1 MPADSANRPVPPIF
15 LGRQPILDRHQQLY
29 AYKLL
34 FRDGRAATG
43 NRAAIDDPTQATA
56 TVIANAF
63 AELATHDAL
72 GRRRCFIS
80 IDHELLFSELVE
92 ALPAPLVTLEI
103 HLPPAPDAGAS
114 GPEDNA
120 AAGAGTEIEAAEAEQ
135 LAARCRQL
143 RARGLT
149 LALDGSRLAPA
160 YRQLLG
166 EVDVVKLTVGKDV
179 DAGDDDPA
187 LRARV
192 AELRP
197 LARTLLAEK
206 VETRAQFDLCQQLGF
221 DLFQGYYFAQP
232 TLIVGQKLNP
242 SQLSLLRLLAL
253 VVEDAETSQIER
265 AFKLEPGLTVNLL
278 RLTNSVSSGLAMKI
292 TSLRH
297 AITVLGRRQ
306 LQRWLQLLAYT
317 SPRQAATGSNPLLQ
331 LAATR
336 GRLME
341 LLVERLYGR
350 NRELC
355 DQAFLVGI
363 ISLMPALLG
372 TTMHEL
378 LERLPVAPRVSQAL
392 LAYGGA
398 HGQLLHL
405 VEATESADP
414 QALEAALRQHPT
426 LGSDFL
432 DASLAQALAWAN
444 GLDDEHGGTP

>member
-1 MPADSANRPVPPIF
+1 MPPIF
-15 LGRQPILDRHQQLY
+15 VGRQPILDRHQQLY

-34 FRDGRAATG
+34 FRDGQVATG
-43 NRAAIDDPTQATA
+43 NRADIDDPTQATA

-63 AELATHDAL
+63 AELATHEAL
-72 GRRRCFIS
+72 GRQRCFIS
-80 IDHELLFSELVE
+80 IDRELLFSEVIE
-92 ALPAPLVTLEI
+92 ALPAQLVTLEI
-103 HLPPAPDAGAS
+103 QLPPGAIAESADSADAV
-114 GPEDNA
+114 A
-120 AAGAGTEIEAAEAEQ
+120 ALAE
-135 LAARCRQL
+135 RCRQL

-149 LALDGSRLAPA
+149 LALDASRLAPV
-160 YRQLLG
+160 YRALLG
-166 EVDVVKLTVGKDV
+166 EVDVIKLAV
-179 DAGDDDPA
+179 DDGEDESGSEESGR

-192 AELRP
+192 GEFRP

-206 VETRAQFDLCQQLGF
+206 VETRAQFDRCQQLGF
-221 DLFQGYYFAQP
+221 DLFQGYYFARP
-232 TLIVGQKLNP
+232 TVLVGQKLNP
-242 SQLSLLRLLAL
+242 SQFALLRLLAL
-253 VVEDAETSQIER
+253 VVEDAETARIES

-278 RLTNSVSSGLAMKI
+278 SLTNSVSSGLAMKI

-297 AITVLGRRQ
+297 AITVLGRQQ

-317 SPRQAATGSNPLLQ
+317 SPRQAAAGSNPLLQ

-350 NRELC
+350 NRELI
-355 DQAFLVGI
+355 DQAFMVGI

-372 TTMHEL
+372 TTMREL
-378 LERLPVAPRVSQAL
+378 LEHLPVAPRVGQAL

-414 QALEAALRQHPT
+414 QALDAALRQHPALT
-426 LGSDFL
+426 SNFL

-444 GLDDEHGGTP
+444 GLDSEHGSAS